1 VSGEQD
7 GPLAGVRVL
16 DASTVLAG
24 PLAAQLLG
32 DYGAEVV
39 KVEHPARPDSMRSH
53 GPAKDGAG
61 LWWSMIGR
69 NKRCIGLYL
78 GTPAGQDIFRQL
90 AATADVVIENFR
102 PGVLE
107 RWGLGYPELRAANRG
122 LVLLRVTGFGQ
133 TGPYAQRPGFGTL
146 AEAMSGFAAITGEP
160 DGPPT
165 LPPFGLADSIAG
177 VTGFG
182 AVLAALYHRD
192 ARGGD
197 GQVIDLNILA
207 PLVTALGPQPTVY
220 DQLGVVPERTG
231 NRSGNNAPRN
241 TYRTADG
248 QWVAVSTSAH
258 SVAERLLKLVGHPE
272 AVDQPWFATGSGRA
286 AHADLL
292 DGYVAGWVEARTRE
306 QVLAEFHAADVAVAP
321 VYTVADLMADPHVAA
336 TDLITT
342 VTDPALGPVR
352 MQNLLFGL
360 SGTPGRIR
368 FTGRPPYADTDQ
380 VLGDELGIG
389 PDRLAELRAGGIV
402 A

>member
-1 VSGEQD
+1 MGD
-7 GPLAGVRVL
+7 PGPLAGVRVL
-16 DASTVLAG
+16 DAATVLAG

-39 KVEHPARPDSMRSH
+39 KIEHPARPDSMRTH
-53 GPAKDGAG
+53 GPAKDGVG

-69 NKRCIGLYL
+69 NKRCIGLHL
-78 GTPAGQDIFRQL
+78 GVPEGQEIFRRL
-90 AATADVVIENFR
+90 AGAADVVVENFR

-107 RWGLGYPELRAANRG
+107 RWGLGYQQLRQINPG

-146 AEAMSGFAAITGEP
+146 AEALSGFAAITGEP

-182 AVLAALYHRD
+182 AVLTALYSR
-192 ARGGD
+192 ATRGGE
-197 GQVIDLNILA
+197 GQEIDLNILA

-220 DQLGVVPERTG
+220 DQLGTVPQRTG

-248 QWVAVSTSAH
+248 QWVAVSTSAN
-258 SVAERLLKLVGHPE
+258 SVAERLLRLVGHPE
-272 AVDQPWFATGSGRA
+272 VTEAPWFGSGAGRA

-292 DGYVAGWVEARTRE
+292 DDYVAGWVGARTRD
-306 QVLAEFHAADVAVAP
+306 QVQAAFEAADVAVAP
-321 VYTVADLMADPHVAA
+321 VYTVADLLADPHV
-336 TDLITT
+336 TETELVTT
-342 VTDPALGPVR
+342 VADPALGPVR

-368 FTGRPPYADTDQ
+368 FTGRPAYADTGE
-380 VLGDELGIG
+380 VLGELGIG
-389 PDRLAELRAGGIV
+389 PERVARLRERGVV